1 MIYILLGMWTIYEKK
16 SLEKKIKKVPKEVL
30 KHYEI
35 WKRIVEFEGL
45 QGLYTIKGFHDE
57 ALKGDWKGYRSS
69 RLNLKW
75 RVIYKAH
82 VDHFEIYVIE
92 INPHQY

>member
-1 MIYILLGMWTIYEKK
+1 MWIIYEKK
-16 SLEKKIKKVPKEVL
+16 SLAKTIRKVPNEVV

-35 WKRIVEFEGL
+35 WKRIVELEGP
-45 QGLYTIKGFHDE
+45 QGLRVIKGFHGE
-57 ALKGDWKGYRSS
+57 ALKGEWKGYRSS

-75 RVIYKAH
+75 RIVYKSYSEC
-82 VDHFEIYVIE
+82 FEVYVID